1 MFFKPFPL
9 PMPPFFQARGDD
21 HGFWHNG
28 TPIEERICLA
38 ADTADGLFMENLRLT
53 QIINEQH

>member
-38 ADTADGLFMENLRLT
+38 ADTADGLFMENVHLR
-53 QIINEQH
+53 QMPD